1 MNESVQ
7 YVYWIEHGVAMGYL
21 LAWYFWLISLAEG
34 THIVAHLSW
43 LYYRTEDYRPLE
55 KVGTF
60 QPFIILALV
69 PLFLIV
75 DLAHP
80 ERFYTMFYNWHWTS
94 PVAYGVYII
103 TFCMISYAIHAYYL
117 FRPELMHR
125 AGHAGPLQS
134 ICRLAVLNHVESGD
148 VRAIRKRQEGRERF
162 WAGVSLF
169 FSFMGLIYLGIMLSA
184 FKGRVMWSSSVMVFI
199 FFSIGACSGS
209 AFLILLTHLKN
220 ALAHTAAKAL
230 VEQRRYLAE
239 FGIILK
245 YSLVAQ
251 AGVFFIYFV
260 LLQYTGIGG
269 RLASEVFFSGPR
281 AFQFW
286 FFQVAIGLI
295 LPFALVLS
303 KSMRQ
308 NVVISCIAS
317 IAAMVGTLY
326 GCVNI
331 FIGGQLLPMTHFRFE
346 HYEPE
351 PGKMIFGL
359 ITMAV
364 MFVLFL
370 VTYKVLPY
378 ENIEAEEG
386 VSS

>member
-1 MNESVQ
+1 MMNESVQ
-7 YVYWIEHGVAMGYL
+7 YVYWIEHGVALGYL
-21 LAWYFWLISLAEG
+21 IAWYLWLISLAEG

-69 PLFLIV
+69 PLFLVV

-80 ERFYTMFYNWHWTS
+80 ERFYTMFYNWNWTS
-94 PVAYGVYII
+94 PVAYGVYVI
-103 TFCMISYAIHAYYL
+103 TLCMVSYAIHAYYL

-125 AGHAGPLQS
+125 AGQEGPLQS
-134 ICRLAVLNHVESGD
+134 VYRLLVFNHVESGE
-148 VRAIRKRQEGRERF
+148 VPEIRRQQEGRERF
-162 WAGVSLF
+162 WAGVSLL
-169 FSFMGLIYLGIMLSA
+169 FSFLGLIYLGILLSS
-184 FKGRVMWSSSVMVFI
+184 FKGRVMWHSSVMVFI
-199 FFSIGACSGS
+199 FFSFGACSGS

-220 ALAHTAAKAL
+220 GLAHTSAKAL

-251 AGVFFIYFV
+251 AAVFFIYFV
-260 LLQYTGIGG
+260 LLQYTGVGG

-295 LPFALVLS
+295 LPFALLLF
-303 KSMRQ
+303 KKMRQ
-308 NVVISCIAS
+308 NVVVSCIAS
-317 IAAMVGTLY
+317 IAAMLGTLY

-331 FIGGQLLPMTHFRFE
+331 FIGGQLLPMTHFQWE
-346 HYEPE
+346 HLAPE
-351 PGKMIFGL
+351 PGKVAFGL
-359 ITMAV
+359 IAMAV
-364 MFVLFL
+364 MFVVFL

-378 ENIEAEEG
+378 ENIEA
-386 VSS
+386 

>member
-7 YVYWIEHGVAMGYL
+7 YVYWIEHGVALGYL
-21 LAWYFWLISLAEG
+21 IAWYLWLISLAEG

-43 LYYRTEDYRPLE
+43 LYYRSEDYRPLE

-69 PLFLIV
+69 PLFLVV

-80 ERFYTMFYNWHWTS
+80 ERFYTMFYHWHWTS

-103 TFCMISYAIHAYYL
+103 TFCMISYAIHSYYL
-117 FRPELMHR
+117 FRPELIYR
-125 AGHAGPLQS
+125 AREEGPYRGLY
-134 ICRLAVLNHVESGD
+134 RLAALNRQETGTVGE
-148 VRAIRKRQEGRERF
+148 IRKRQWRRERF
-162 WAGVSLF
+162 WAGVSLL
-169 FSFMGLIYLGIMLSA
+169 FSFLGLIYVGILLSS
-184 FKGRVMWSSSVMVFI
+184 FKGRVMWHSSVMVFI
-199 FFSIGACSGS
+199 FISFGVCSGS

-220 ALAHTAAKAL
+220 ALVKTPSRAL
-230 VEQRRYLAE
+230 AEQRRYLAE

-269 RLASEVFFSGPR
+269 RLASEIFFSGPR

-286 FFQVAIGLI
+286 FFQVAIGLVF
-295 LPFALVLS
+295 PFVLTLY
-303 KSMRQ
+303 KRMRE
-308 NVVISCIAS
+308 NVLISSIAAA
-317 IAAMVGTLY
+317 AAMVGTLF

-331 FIGGQLLPMTHFRFE
+331 FIGGQLLPMTHFRWE
-346 HYEPE
+346 HLAPE
-351 PGKMIFGL
+351 PGKVVFGL
-359 ITMAV
+359 VAMAL
-364 MFVLFL
+364 MFALFL
-370 VTYKVLPY
+370 ATYRVLPY
-378 ENIEAEEG
+378 ENIE
-386 VSS
+386 S

>member
-7 YVYWIEHGVAMGYL
+7 YVYWIEHGVALGYL
-21 LAWYFWLISLAEG
+21 IAWYLWLISLAEG

-69 PLFLIV
+69 PLFLIA
-75 DLAHP
+75 DLARP
-80 ERFYTMFYNWHWTS
+80 ERFYTMFYHWNWTS

-103 TFCMISYAIHAYYL
+103 TLCMISYAIHSYYL

-125 AGHAGPLQS
+125 AGRDGPLQS
-134 ICRLAVLNHVESGD
+134 VYRLAVFNRIEPGD
-148 VRAIRKRQEGRERF
+148 VREVRRRQEGRERF

-169 FSFMGLIYLGIMLSA
+169 FSFMGLIYLGILLSS
-184 FKGRVMWSSSVMVFI
+184 FKGRVMWHSSVMVFI
-199 FFSIGACSGS
+199 FFSFGACSGS

-220 ALAHTAAKAL
+220 ALVHTPAKAL
-230 VEQRRYLAE
+230 EEQRRYLAE

-245 YSLVAQ
+245 YSLIAQ

-260 LLQYTGIGG
+260 LLQYTGVGG

-286 FFQVAIGLI
+286 LFQVIAGLV
-295 LPFALVLS
+295 LPFTLVFF

-308 NVVISCIAS
+308 NALVSCVAS
-317 IAAMVGTLY
+317 IAAMLGALY

-346 HYEPE
+346 LYESE
-351 PGKMIFGL
+351 PGKMIFGIVL
-359 ITMAV
+359 MAV

-378 ENIEAEEG
+378 ENIEA
-386 VSS
+386 

>member
-7 YVYWIEHGVAMGYL
+7 YIYWIEHGVALGYL
-21 LAWYFWLISLAEG
+21 IAWYLWLISLAEG

-69 PLFLIV
+69 PLFLVV

-103 TFCMISYAIHAYYL
+103 TFCMISYAIHAFYL

-125 AGHAGPLQS
+125 ARQGGPLQT
-134 ICRLAVLNHVESGD
+134 IYRLTVFNRVESGD
-148 VRAIRKRQEGRERF
+148 VWEIRKRQEGRERF
-162 WAGVSLF
+162 WAAISLF
-169 FSFMGLIYLGIMLSA
+169 FSFLGLIYLGILLSS
-184 FKGRVMWSSSVMVFI
+184 FKGRVMWHSSVMVFI
-199 FFSIGACSGS
+199 FFSFGACSGS

-220 ALAHTAAKAL
+220 ALAHTSARAL
-230 VEQRRYLAE
+230 AEQRRYLSE

-251 AGVFFIYFV
+251 AGVLFIYFV

-269 RLASEVFFSGPR
+269 RLASDVFFRGPR

-295 LPFALVLS
+295 LPFALVLF

-308 NVVISCIAS
+308 NVLVSCIAS
-317 IAAMVGTLY
+317 TAAMLGTLF

-331 FIGGQLLPMTHFRFE
+331 FIGGQLLPMTHFRWE
-346 HYEPE
+346 HLKPE
-351 PGKMIFGL
+351 PGKAAFGL

-370 VTYKVLPY
+370 ATYKILPY
-378 ENIEAEEG
+378 ENIEAHG
-386 VSS
+386 GASS

>member
-1 MNESVQ
+1 MTENVQ
-7 YVYWIEHGVAMGYL
+7 YVYYIQHGVALGYL
-21 LAWYFWLISLAEG
+21 IAWYLWLISLAEG

-69 PLFLIV
+69 PLFLV
-75 DLAHP
+75 ADLGHP

-103 TFCMISYAIHAYYL
+103 TLCMISYAIHAYYL
-117 FRPELMHR
+117 FRPELIYR
-125 AGHAGPLQS
+125 ARQEGPLQGLY
-134 ICRLAVLNHVESGD
+134 RLAVFNRVESGD
-148 VRAIRKRQEGRERF
+148 IREIRDRQERGERF
-162 WAGVSLF
+162 WAGVSLL
-169 FSFMGLIYLGIMLSA
+169 FSFFGLIYLGILLSS
-184 FKGRVMWSSSVMVFI
+184 FKGRVMWHSSVMVFI
-199 FFSIGACSGS
+199 FFSFGACSGS

-220 ALAHTAAKAL
+220 ALVHTPPKAL
-230 VEQRRYLAE
+230 AEQQRYLSE

-245 YSLVAQ
+245 YALVAQ

-260 LLQYTGIGG
+260 LLQYTGVGG
-269 RLASEVFFSGPR
+269 RLASQVFFTGPR

-295 LPFALVLS
+295 LPFVLMLY
-303 KSMRQ
+303 KKMRE
-308 NVVISCIAS
+308 NVVVSCIAAV
-317 IAAMVGTLY
+317 AAMLGTLF

-331 FIGGQLLPMTHFRFE
+331 FIGGQMLPMTNFRWE
-346 HYEPE
+346 HLEPE
-351 PGKMIFGL
+351 PGRMTFGI
-359 ITMAV
+359 ITMV
-364 MFVLFL
+364 LMFVVFL
-370 VTYKVLPY
+370 VTYKILPY
-378 ENIEAEEG
+378 ENIEAREG

>member
-7 YVYWIEHGVAMGYL
+7 YVYWIEHGVALGYL
-21 LAWYFWLISLAEG
+21 IAWYLWLISLAEG

-69 PLFLIV
+69 PLFLVV

-80 ERFYTMFYNWHWTS
+80 ERFYTMFYHWHWTS

-103 TFCMISYAIHAYYL
+103 TFCMISYAIHSYYL
-117 FRPELMHR
+117 FRPELIYR
-125 AGHAGPLQS
+125 AREKGPYQGLY
-134 ICRLAVLNHVESGD
+134 RLARLSRQEPGTVGE
-148 VRAIRKRQEGRERF
+148 IRKRQWRRERF
-162 WAGVSLF
+162 WAGVSLL
-169 FSFMGLIYLGIMLSA
+169 FSFLGLIYLGILLSS
-184 FKGRVMWSSSVMVFI
+184 FKGRVMWHSSVMVFI
-199 FFSIGACSGS
+199 FLSFGVCSGS

-220 ALAHTAAKAL
+220 GLARTLPTALT
-230 VEQRRYLAE
+230 EQRRYLAE

-251 AGVFFIYFV
+251 TAVFFIYFV

-269 RLASEVFFSGPR
+269 RLASKVFFSGPR

-286 FFQVAIGLI
+286 FFQVAIGLVF
-295 LPFALVLS
+295 PFVLMLY
-303 KSMRQ
+303 KRMRE
-308 NVVISCIAS
+308 NVLISCIAAV
-317 IAAMVGTLY
+317 AAMVGTLF

-331 FIGGQLLPMTHFRFE
+331 FIGGQLLPMTHFRWE
-346 HYEPE
+346 HLAPE
-351 PGKMIFGL
+351 PGKLVFGVVA
-359 ITMAV
+359 MALMV
-364 MFVLFL
+364 GVFL
-370 VTYKVLPY
+370 ATYRVLPY
-378 ENIEAEEG
+378 ENIE
-386 VSS
+386 S